1 LTLELKRLLICLRE
15 GAVKMRITI
24 PHLGNADFAA
34 KSLFDDLGIE
44 YIVPKVSNKE
54 ALELGTKYAPEDIC
68 LPYKIMLG
76 NIIMGFKAGADTAL
90 ITGSCGPCRYGE
102 YCELFKN
109 TFKKLGYDVKL
120 IVADYPKDIGVKELM
135 QRMGNIS
142 SASDRNIE
150 QKLYAVYNALKVIK
164 LIDYIET
171 RARYLAGY
179 EVKKGEFKKLIYDCK
194 NSAYNCENGI
204 QMIKVLNEYKRKLGH
219 IKVDMNRNP
228 ISIAIIG
235 EIYTILEPFANL
247 YIEDKLIDFGVSVK
261 KSINPSWW
269 VKDAVLA
276 PFKANSMH
284 IRLASREYL
293 SHYVGGHG
301 RECIGEALIAQQQGL
316 DGAIQI
322 FPLGCMPEIVA
333 KSILPN
339 ISKDKDFPI
348 MSLVVD
354 EMTGEAGFSTRIEAF
369 VDLLER
375 RKEQN
380 VLYRS

>member
-1 LTLELKRLLICLRE
+1 MK
-15 GAVKMRITI
+15 ITI
-24 PHLGNADFAA
+24 PHLGNADLAA
-34 KSLFDDLGIE
+34 KTLFNDLDIE
-44 YIVPKVSNKE
+44 YIMPEFSNKD
-54 ALELGTKYAPEDIC
+54 ALELGAKYAPEDIC

-76 NIIMGFKAGADTAL
+76 NIILGFKAGADTAL

-109 TFKKLGYDVKL
+109 TFKRLGYDVKL
-120 IVADYPKDIGVKELM
+120 IVVDYPKDIGVKELFG
-135 QRMGNIS
+135 RIGEIS
-142 SASDRNIE
+142 NASNKTLE
-150 QKLYAVYNALKVIK
+150 EKLHAVYNALKVVK

-179 EVKKGEFKKLIYDCK
+179 ELKKGEFKKLIYNCK
-194 NSAYNCENGI
+194 DSAYKCKSGNE
-204 QMIKVLNEYKRKLGH
+204 MIKTLNEYKRKLEH
-219 IKVDMNRNP
+219 IKVDMNKKP

-247 YIEDKLIDFGVSVK
+247 YVEDKLIDFGVSVK
-261 KSINPSWW
+261 KGITPSWW
-269 VKDAVLA
+269 IKDAMLT
-276 PFKANSMH
+276 PFKANSIE
-284 IRLASREYL
+284 IRLSSKKYL
-293 SHYVGGHG
+293 PYYIGGHG
-301 RECIGEALIAQQQGL
+301 RECIGEALIAKRQGL

-333 KSILPN
+333 KAILPK

-369 VDLLER
+369 LDLLER
-375 RKEQN
+375 RKEQD